1 MAAKGLGADCPTV
14 VAPENRNVMGAAGSR
29 PDPPASDTKPVPCAF
44 PAHRSLPII
53 TGGSL
58 LRHATRSG
66 MQTRSARHNLRTPAT
81 ITSRTLCRAGPV
93 LGRRGLVCSPC
104 CQADRS
110 SSHRQGRRR
119 PNNMSAFV
127 SRPFNHSLNS
137 CSNACHGCFGFPLGP
152 PGSGRYPQIA
162 SRNCATGRPCALAVL
177 KRDCS
182 DARSCGSSKATYP
195 PMT

>member
-1 MAAKGLGADCPTV
+1 MRIALPLSRRKTATSWGLQVRGLI
-14 VAPENRNVMGAAGSR
+14 R
-29 PDPPASDTKPVPCAF
+29 P
-44 PAHRSLPII
+44 LPIP
-53 TGGSL
+53 S
-58 LRHATRSG
+58 RFHALFRLIARSRSSPEVRCCAMPPDQA

-162 SRNCATGRPCALAVL
+162 SRNCATGRPCAFAVL